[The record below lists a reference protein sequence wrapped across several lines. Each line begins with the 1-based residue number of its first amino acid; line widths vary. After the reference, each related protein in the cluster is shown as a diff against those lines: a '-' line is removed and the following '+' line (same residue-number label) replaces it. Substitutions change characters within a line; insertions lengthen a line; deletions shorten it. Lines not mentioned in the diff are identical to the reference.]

1 LDRYIKTMNSV
12 FERGG
17 GAADPDA
24 ANNLMRL
31 VAEGTGEDDA
41 ADVELRGQAAE
52 SYLSLLS
59 KPNVP
64 DVLVQVT

>member
-1 LDRYIKTMNSV
+1 MNSV

-41 ADVELRGQAAE
+41 ADNELRGQAAK
-52 SYLSLLS
+52 SYLSLLA
-59 KPNVP
+59 KPNCP
-64 DVLVQVT
+64 TFLFR